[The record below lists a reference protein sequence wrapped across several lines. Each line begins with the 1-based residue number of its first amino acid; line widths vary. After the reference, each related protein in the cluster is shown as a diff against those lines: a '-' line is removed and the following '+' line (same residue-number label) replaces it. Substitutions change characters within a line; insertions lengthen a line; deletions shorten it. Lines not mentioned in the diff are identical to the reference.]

1 MVTNLDLN
9 DESDIAT
16 ARRLIRDLVPE
27 GARLAGRREPLNL
40 NALASELGVR
50 DIQTRLLTSSPD
62 HHTGVDAVLIPR
74 DSGYSVIINKNAPYT
89 RQRFS
94 LAHELAHIILLS
106 SELCAGRPD
115 RSTRYRSEG
124 STVGSKEFEERL
136 CDEIAAELL
145 MPEELFKEE
154 IESQGRSL
162 DNLPKWANSFRTSLT
177 ATAIRY
183 WELLP
188 EASHL
193 IRWRKSFHRRGV
205 ISPAW
210 QMRNRVPGPSL
221 QPVVDLK
228 APNAFRAVLESWDT
242 LRNSRSLESLLVR
255 YWSAGR
261 AYLNASNFETE
272 SIGFGGPRNRTVLS
286 MVYLARTG
294 ENRLNRQS

>member
-1 MVTNLDLN
+1 MATNSAFSEQYD
-9 DESDIAT
+9 SSS
-16 ARRLIRDLVPE
+16 ARHIISLVVPE
-27 GARLAGRREPLNL
+27 NSRLSGFCEIRNL
-40 NALASELGVR
+40 EALASGLGVK
-50 DIQTRLLTSSPD
+50 DIRRRPLTKGQD
-62 HHTGVDAVLIPR
+62 GHHGIDAMLIPLS
-74 DSGYSVIINKNAPYT
+74 DGYSVVINDTVTAA
-89 RQRFS
+89 RQRYS
-94 LAHELAHIILLS
+94 LAHELGHIMLLTTNS
-106 SELCAGRPD
+106 LPRRPT
-115 RSTRYRSEG
+115 RSPRYRSG
-124 STVGSKEFEERL
+124 SPTTDTKKAEERL

-162 DNLPKWANSFRTSLT
+162 HNLPKWANSFRTSLT

-228 APNAFRAVLESWDT
+228 APNAFRAVQETWNT
-242 LRNSRSLESLLVR
+242 LRNSRSLETLLVR

-261 AYLNASNFETE
+261 AYLNATDFETE

-294 ENRLNRQS
+294 ENSLNPKS